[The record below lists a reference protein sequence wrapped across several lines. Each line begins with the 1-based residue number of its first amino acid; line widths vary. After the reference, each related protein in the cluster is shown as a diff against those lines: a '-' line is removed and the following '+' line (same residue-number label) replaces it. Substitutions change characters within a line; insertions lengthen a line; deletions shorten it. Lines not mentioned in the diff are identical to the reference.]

1 MSQQDLEEEQVPLK
15 SRLSVTSADAI
26 VAFVQ
31 TFVGGGLLNYW
42 YTTSMGLNPIWAIV
56 VWGIFGAWNMI
67 NDPLFGSLS
76 DNTTHNLGRR
86 IPYIRYGGP
95 ILGLFYILAWLPMD
109 PGNQM
114 VLFFQFLTTLFLYD
128 TLWTAVATSLYV
140 MPYEMAISNK
150 ARGSIFI
157 WKVFFTVIAT
167 LIPLVLLDF
176 LKPAFG
182 DNLWPYFIFHMI
194 LGISLAAI
202 TFISTFFYEE
212 KVYVRYESKIP
223 FLESL
228 KQTLSNRAFLIF
240 EIISFTVVYCQGGI
254 IQGLLYFP
262 DAFGQNYYL
271 LLVCVLIGVI
281 IGVYLFAVRGKGLTV
296 KKAVKIWIV
305 IFALSCFLILVL
317 GYFWVATLIGCVGI
331 GVGLAGGLYLIPL
344 LNGDVIDYDESI
356 TGQRREGMYA
366 GVNSFI
372 TKYATSLAQMVFLAI
387 IVAFGYNTLLDPEDQ
402 TAVFADLGVIIGWML
417 VPTILLFICY
427 IAMKYYPLEG
437 KEWLETKKELE
448 KIHMEKEKERLKE
461 LGYEYKE

>member
-176 LKPAFG
+176 LKPAF
-182 DNLWPYFIFHMI
+182 
-194 LGISLAAI
+194 
-202 TFISTFFYEE
+202 
-212 KVYVRYESKIP
+212 
-223 FLESL
+223 
-228 KQTLSNRAFLIF
+228 
-240 EIISFTVVYCQGGI
+240 
-254 IQGLLYFP
+254 
-262 DAFGQNYYL
+262 
-271 LLVCVLIGVI
+271 
-281 IGVYLFAVRGKGLTV
+281 
-296 KKAVKIWIV
+296 
-305 IFALSCFLILVL
+305 
-317 GYFWVATLIGCVGI
+317 
-331 GVGLAGGLYLIPL
+331 
-344 LNGDVIDYDESI
+344 
-356 TGQRREGMYA
+356 
-366 GVNSFI
+366 
-372 TKYATSLAQMVFLAI
+372 
-387 IVAFGYNTLLDPEDQ
+387 
-402 TAVFADLGVIIGWML
+402 
-417 VPTILLFICY
+417 
-427 IAMKYYPLEG
+427 
-437 KEWLETKKELE
+437 
-448 KIHMEKEKERLKE
+448 
-461 LGYEYKE
+461 